1 MSVAAVTV
9 AALLVASP
17 SLTDADRIAANGG
30 FLLGNAHRCGI
41 EDSRVTRAG
50 QLVRTL
56 ISAASP
62 DDKAEEDATA
72 RFSAFFLVSAV
83 ADPKTDKLVAS
94 CKRITA
100 ELRRLESHP
109 VDQALVGSNSESP
122 AKSAPEKG
130 AVGPGSTKPGD
141 GE

>member
-1 MSVAAVTV
+1 MSVTALTV

-17 SLTDADRIAANGG
+17 NITDADRVAANGG

-41 EDSRVTRAG
+41 DDNRVTHAG
-50 QLVRTL
+50 QLIRTL
-56 ISAASP
+56 ISAAAL

-72 RFSAFFLVSAV
+72 RFSAFFMVSAE
-83 ADPKTDKLVAS
+83 ADPKSDKLVAS

-100 ELRRLESHP
+100 ELRRLENHR
-109 VDQALVGSNSESP
+109 VDLPLVGSSDKERPESSFRL
-122 AKSAPEKG
+122 K
-130 AVGPGSTKPGD
+130 D